1 MLSREGI
8 PLPVSNWFSGN
19 LKAITI
25 SAKTTPITTPR
36 FLARAKK
43 LEAKPTFSLGSEPMM
58 ALLLAGLKS
67 PIPMPITTCL
77 HKISYSFAPNFKK
90 LKEKIVSEMMLKP
103 MLAGTL
109 TPIRSEIL
117 PPIGAITIT
126 VSATG
131 KINIPTFDGENSKI
145 FWRKKGTTKV
155 CAPLIQKEKRLVP
168 REEVKILLLKR

>member
-1 MLSREGI
+1 
-8 PLPVSNWFSGN
+8 
-19 LKAITI
+19 
-25 SAKTTPITTPR
+25 
-36 FLARAKK
+36 
-43 LEAKPTFSLGSEPMM
+43 
-58 ALLLAGLKS
+58 
-67 PIPMPITTCL
+67 MPITTCL

-168 REEVKILLLKR
+168 REEVKILLLRRWRSTKGEGDRSSTTMNRLKQNKLRKNHPQKR